1 MYLIDQLTV
10 VIVTYKTNKQIL
22 DQCIKSIL
30 GKAKILIVENS
41 YNKELKSSYEKNFP
55 NLEVFLTGSNL
66 GYGGGNN
73 KGLSLVKTKY
83 ALISNPDVIYEDD
96 FFNNLKTYIDEKT
109 DFNIIG
115 PLYRSNDYA
124 SHGYFDDLKNN
135 KYQIDGLENESL
147 IKTHWIVGCTMFI
160 NLEKFENKKLFDENF
175 FLFFEEFDLCRRVLK
190 KGGKIYASKKLY
202 VKHLGHKGSA
212 IVDPKYEEESN
223 FLRSWHWMW
232 SSFYYYEKNFS
243 YIYAIKCMCGK
254 FFRSLIK
261 MVYYRIFYD
270 SVKFT
275 MYYGRVCG
283 IWNRLIGKKSWYRLK
298 TN

>member
-41 YNKELKSSYEKNFP
+41 YNKELKLSYEKNFP

-83 ALISNPDVIYEDD
+83 ALISNPDVIYEED

-175 FLFFEEFDLCRRVLK
+175 FLFFEEFDLCKRTLIN
-190 KGGKIYASKKLY
+190 GNLIYSSNKLL
-202 VKHLGHKGSA
+202 VKHLGFKGSFA
-212 IVDPKYEEESN
+212 SDAKYEIDALKLKN
-223 FLRSWHWMW
+223 WHYMW
-232 SSFYYYEKNFS
+232 SQFYFNKKYEGIFIS
-243 YIYAIKCMCGK
+243 YIKGLASLLKNSIKILFNVITNNKLETIKYK
-254 FFRSLIK
+254 FRFSGLLSS
-261 MVYYRIFYD
+261 ML
-270 SVKFT
+270 T
-275 MYYGRVCG
+275 
-283 IWNRLIGKKSWYRLK
+283 KKSSFRI
-298 TN
+298 NF

>member
-30 GKAKILIVENS
+30 GKAKILLVENS
-41 YNKELKSSYEKNFP
+41 NNKELKLSYEKNFP

-83 ALISNPDVIYEDD
+83 ALISNPDVIYEED

-109 DFNIIG
+109 YFSIIG

-135 KYQIDGLENESL
+135 KLQTDELKNESL

-212 IVDPKYEEESN
+212 IVDPKYEKESN

-261 MVYYRIFYD
+261 TIYYRIFYD

-283 IWNRLIGKKSWYRLK
+283 IWNRLIGRKSWYRLK

>member
-10 VIVTYKTNKQIL
+10 VIVTYKTNEQIL

-30 GKAKILIVENS
+30 GKAKILVVENS
-41 YNKELKSSYEKNFP
+41 TNQEFKLSYEEKYP
-55 NLEVFLTGSNL
+55 NLEVVLTGSNL
-66 GYGGGNN
+66 GYGAGNN
-73 KGLSLVKTKY
+73 KGISLVKTKY
-83 ALISNPDVIYEDD
+83 VLISNPDVIYEDD
-96 FFNNLKTYIDEKT
+96 FFSNLKKYIDENIEF
-109 DFNIIG
+109 DIIG
-115 PLYRSNDYA
+115 PVYRSNDYA

-135 KYQIDGLENESL
+135 NDEKNTLNNQNL

-160 NLEKFENKKLFDENF
+160 NLKKFENKKLFDENF

-190 KGGKIYASKKLY
+190 KGGKIYASNKLY

-212 IVDPKYEEESN
+212 AVDPKYEKESN

-243 YIYAIKCMCGK
+243 YFYAIKCMYGK

-261 MVYYRIFYD
+261 MIYYRIFYD
-270 SVKFT
+270 SEKFT

-283 IWNRLIGKKSWYRLK
+283 IWNRFIGKKSWYRLRIS
-298 TN
+298 

>member
-41 YNKELKSSYEKNFP
+41 NNNEVKLSYEKNFP
-55 NLEVFLTGSNL
+55 DLEVFLTGSNL

-83 ALISNPDVIYEDD
+83 ALISNPDVIYEED

-109 DFNIIG
+109 DFSIIG
-115 PLYRSNDYA
+115 PLYRSKDYA

-135 KYQIDGLENESL
+135 KFQIDGLENESL

-212 IVDPKYEEESN
+212 IVDPKYEKESN

-275 MYYGRVCG
+275 MYYGRACG

>member
-10 VIVTYKTNKQIL
+10 VIVTYKTNEQIL

-30 GKAKILIVENS
+30 GKAKILVAENS
-41 YNKELKSSYEKNFP
+41 TNQEFKLSYEEKYP
-55 NLEVFLTGSNL
+55 SLEVVLTGSNL
-66 GYGGGNN
+66 GYGAGNN
-73 KGLSLVKTKY
+73 KGISLVKTKY
-83 ALISNPDVIYEDD
+83 VLISNPDVIYEDD
-96 FFNNLKTYIDEKT
+96 FFSNLKKYIDENIEF
-109 DFNIIG
+109 DIIG
-115 PLYRSNDYA
+115 PVYRSNDYA

-135 KYQIDGLENESL
+135 NDEKNTLNNQNL

-160 NLEKFENKKLFDENF
+160 NLKKFENKKLFDENF

-190 KGGKIYASKKLY
+190 KGGKIYASNELY

-212 IVDPKYEEESN
+212 AVDPKYEKESN

-243 YIYAIKCMCGK
+243 YFYAIKCMYGK

-261 MVYYRIFYD
+261 MIYYRIFYD
-270 SVKFT
+270 SEKFT

-283 IWNRLIGKKSWYRLK
+283 IWNRFIGKKSWYRLRIS
-298 TN
+298 

>member
-10 VIVTYKTNKQIL
+10 VIVTYKTNEQIL

-30 GKAKILIVENS
+30 GKAKILVVENS
-41 YNKELKSSYEKNFP
+41 TNQEFKLSYEEKYP
-55 NLEVFLTGSNL
+55 SLEVVLTGSNL
-66 GYGGGNN
+66 GYGAGNN
-73 KGLSLVKTKY
+73 KGISLVKTKY
-83 ALISNPDVIYEDD
+83 VLISNPDVIYEDD
-96 FFNNLKTYIDEKT
+96 FFSNLKKYIDENIEF
-109 DFNIIG
+109 DIIG
-115 PLYRSNDYA
+115 PVYRSNDYA

-135 KYQIDGLENESL
+135 NDEKNTLNNQNL

-160 NLEKFENKKLFDENF
+160 NLKKFENKKLFDENF

-190 KGGKIYASKKLY
+190 KGGKIYASNELY

-212 IVDPKYEEESN
+212 AVDPKYEKESK

-243 YIYAIKCMCGK
+243 YFYAIKRMYGK
-254 FFRSLIK
+254 FLRSLIK
-261 MVYYRIFYD
+261 MIYYRIFYD
-270 SVKFT
+270 SEKFT

-283 IWNRLIGKKSWYRLK
+283 IWNRFIGKKSWYRLRIS
-298 TN
+298 

>member
-10 VIVTYKTNKQIL
+10 VIVTYKTNEQIL

-41 YNKELKSSYEKNFP
+41 TNQEFKLSYEERYP
-55 NLEVFLTGSNL
+55 NLEVVLAGSNL
-66 GYGGGNN
+66 GYGAGNN
-73 KGLSLVKTKY
+73 KGISLVKTKY
-83 ALISNPDVIYEDD
+83 VLISNPDVIYEDD
-96 FFNNLKTYIDEKT
+96 FFNNLKKYIDENT
-109 DFNIIG
+109 EFDIIG
-115 PLYRSNDYA
+115 PVYRSNDYA

-135 KYQIDGLENESL
+135 NDETNNFNNQNL

-160 NLEKFENKKLFDENF
+160 NLNKFENKKLFDENF

-190 KGGKIYASKKLY
+190 KGGKIYASNKLY

-212 IVDPKYEEESN
+212 IVDPKYEKESK

-243 YIYAIKCMCGK
+243 YFYAIKCMYGK
-254 FFRSLIK
+254 FLRSLIK
-261 MVYYRIFYD
+261 MIYYRIFYD
-270 SVKFT
+270 SEKFT

-283 IWNRLIGKKSWYRLK
+283 IWNRFIGKKSWYRLK
-298 TN
+298 IS

>member
-22 DQCIKSIL
+22 DEFIKSIL
-30 GKAKILIVENS
+30 GKAKILVIENS
-41 YNKELKSSYEKNFP
+41 SNKEFKLNFEKSYPDLK
-55 NLEVFLTGSNL
+55 VFLTNSNL
-66 GYGGGNN
+66 GYGAGNN
-73 KGLSLVKTKY
+73 KGLSLVNTKY
-83 ALISNPDVIYEDD
+83 ALISNPDVIYEED
-96 FFNNLKTYIDEKT
+96 FFINLKTYIDDKT

-115 PLYRSNDYA
+115 PVYRSNDYA
-124 SHGYFDDLKNN
+124 SHGFFEDLKENN
-135 KYQIDGLENESL
+135 SHLDNSNKQDL
-147 IKTHWIVGCTMFI
+147 INTHWIVGCTMLI

-190 KGGKIYASKKLY
+190 NGGKIYASKKLY

-212 IVDPKYEEESN
+212 IVDPKYEKESN

-243 YIYAIKCMCGK
+243 YLYAIKCMYGK

-261 MVYYRIFYD
+261 MIYYRIFYD
-270 SVKFT
+270 SGKFT

-283 IWNRLIGKKSWYRLK
+283 IWNRLLGKKSWYRLK
-298 TN
+298 IN